1 MADKKLANYKALID
15 DSEKALKQ
23 KNRTTKDSDVK
34 WLLKGIS
41 SNMVSASIAA
51 GFVTT
56 MAVPGLFLVTGPTLP
71 MLFLAKKLSKQKQN
85 EEDAKQKELLYKDAI
100 KKQSAI
106 IKELRNQQQADK
118 DRIEYLTKLNI
129 ALQQAIREMEG

>member
-41 SNMVSASIAA
+41 SNMVAASIAA
-51 GFVTT
+51 GFTT
-56 MAVPGLFLVTGPTLP
+56 MAVPELSFTTGPVLP
-71 MLFLAKKLSKQKQN
+71 MLFLVKQLSKQKQN
-85 EEDAKQKELLYKDAI
+85 EEAKQKELLYKDAI

>member
-1 MADKKLANYKALID
+1 MADKKLAAYKALID
-15 DSEKALKQ
+15 DSEKALKY
-23 KNRTTKDSDVK
+23 KNRTAKDSDVK
-34 WLLKGIS
+34 WLLKSIS
-41 SNMVSASIAA
+41 SSMVAASITA

-56 MAVPGLFLVTGPTLP
+56 MAAPGLFLVTGPALP
-71 MLFLAKKLSKQKQN
+71 ILFLTKQLSKQKQN
-85 EEDAKQKELLYKDAI
+85 EEEAKQKELLYKDAI